1 MDRGAPGE
9 KTWTGLT
16 GFTGLKIKGKLQLL
30 NRACPQTKPLLA
42 SGFWPALA
50 AGSTAKSSRVLCLL
64 RSLRIQPYLK
74 WNTSHCPCTVTLT
87 VMKLDDIIGSLSKG
101 AAKMATS
108 NPIVTLSRNRMF
120 LLVICMVL
128 AAGLAVLIFAPVVS
142 GMTIKEFRNGQWV
155 ECDTS
160 NPDGCDVDTATKEIH
175 LEKSRGVY
183 ELPVRVN
190 GVLTLNFVLDT
201 GAAEVN
207 IPANVAAQLL
217 RSGSISQ
224 EDFLPGRIY

>member
-1 MDRGAPGE
+1 
-9 KTWTGLT
+9 
-16 GFTGLKIKGKLQLL
+16 
-30 NRACPQTKPLLA
+30 
-42 SGFWPALA
+42 
-50 AGSTAKSSRVLCLL
+50 
-64 RSLRIQPYLK
+64 
-74 WNTSHCPCTVTLT
+74 
-87 VMKLDDIIGSLSKG
+87 MKLDDKIGSLSKG

-108 NPIVTLSRNRMF
+108 NPIVTLSRNRLF
-120 LLVICMVL
+120 LLVICMIL
-128 AAGLAVLIFAPVVS
+128 AAGLAVLIYASVVS

-190 GVLTLNFVLDT
+190 GILTLDFVLDT
-201 GAAEVN
+201 SAAEVN
-207 IPANVAAQLL
+207 IPAKVAAQLL

-224 EDFLPGRIY
+224 EDFLLGRIYQLADGTLVRSSRVILRELDLGG

>member
-1 MDRGAPGE
+1 
-9 KTWTGLT
+9 
-16 GFTGLKIKGKLQLL
+16 
-30 NRACPQTKPLLA
+30 
-42 SGFWPALA
+42 
-50 AGSTAKSSRVLCLL
+50 
-64 RSLRIQPYLK
+64 
-74 WNTSHCPCTVTLT
+74 
-87 VMKLDDIIGSLSKG
+87 
-101 AAKMATS
+101 MATS

-120 LLVICMVL
+120 LSVICVVL
-128 AAGLAVLIFAPVVS
+128 AAGLVVLIFVSVVA

-160 NPDGCDVDTATKEIH
+160 NPDGCDVDTSTKEIH

-190 GVLTLNFVLDT
+190 GVLTLDFVLDT

-207 IPANVAAQLL
+207 IPANIAAQLL

-224 EDFLPGRIY
+224 EDFLPGRIYQLADGTLVRSSRVILRELDLGGVKVSRVPASIGPAAGTLLLGQSFLQRLGAWSLDNKRNVLLIGR